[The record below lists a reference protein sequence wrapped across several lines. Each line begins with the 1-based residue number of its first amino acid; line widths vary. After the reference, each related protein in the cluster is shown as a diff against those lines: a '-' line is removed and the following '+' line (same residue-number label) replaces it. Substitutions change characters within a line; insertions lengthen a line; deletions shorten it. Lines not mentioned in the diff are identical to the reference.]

1 MHYCY
6 ILYDELSNK
15 TYVGYTNNPERRIRQ
30 HNGLI
35 KGGAKYTTRQ
45 HKSEWKYLA
54 IIASPDFTHQTALS
68 FEWYVKHKSSGVNG
82 RIKSLINSIATNN
95 KFQNYSFAL
104 FVSSLMYQSIQNI
117 PYIAFL
123 FDKLLLSNSLCMFYN
138 DYEDFLDDIDFE

>member
-15 TYVGYTNNPERRIRQ
+15 TYVGYTTNPERRIRQ

-54 IIASPDFTHQTALS
+54 IIASPEFTHQTALS
-68 FEWYVKHKSSGVNG
+68 FEWYVKHKKYKGVNG
-82 RIKSLINSIATNN
+82 RIYSLIDTVINN
-95 KFQNYSFAL
+95 KKFEDYSYCIY
-104 FVSSLMYQSIQNI
+104 VSSLMYQSIQNI
-117 PYIAFL
+117 SYIAFM
-123 FDKLLLSNSLCMFYN
+123 FNKLLLSNSLCMFYN
-138 DYEDFLDDIDFE
+138 DYEDFLDDVS